1 MFRLLI
7 FIYFLSLQLH
17 ASFPEWSGRVIDPIN
32 HLTEKQEKSLSEMSG
47 TIGANSETQII
58 ILLIPS
64 LDGLSAE
71 QYAKE
76 LRLFWGML
84 YGEKD
89 HSILLIVDSNNSR
102 VYMDVG
108 HANRAFLTDNEAKS
122 IVETKITPYLHNGTL
137 YNGLMGSLL
146 AISNMI
152 ARQYVPA
159 YQPIPEVVDVT
170 EESKDNHKTIFWVV
184 LGFGM
189 IPMVFLAIG
198 IMSAKLSNKGKH
210 NVMAFVFSILLSA
223 RFLAE
228 FQNPWYGLILFI
240 FMFGSSYFYNQKYVK
255 EDEPFEA
262 YGDKRQKEKIEK

>member
-1 MFRLLI
+1 MFRLLV
-7 FIYFLSLQLH
+7 FIYSLSIQLH

-32 HLTEKQEKSLSEMSG
+32 RLTSQQEKSLSEMSG
-47 TIGANSETQII
+47 TIGANSDTQII

-76 LRLFWGML
+76 LRQFWGMP

-108 HANRAFLTDNEAKS
+108 HANRAFLTDNEAKG
-122 IVETKITPYLHNGTL
+122 IVETKIIPYLHNGTL
-137 YNGLMGSLL
+137 YDGLMGSLL
-146 AISNMI
+146 AVSNTI
-152 ARQYVPA
+152 TRQYVPA
-159 YQPIPEVVDVT
+159 YQPTPEVAEVV
-170 EESKDNHKTIFWVV
+170 EESQGNNKTIFWVI

-198 IMSAKLSNKGKH
+198 VMSAKLSNKGKH

-223 RFLAE
+223 RFLAK
-228 FQNPWYGLILFI
+228 FQNPWYGLIVFI
-240 FMFGSSYFYNQKYVK
+240 FMFGSSYWYNARYIK

-262 YGDKRQKEKIEK
+262 HGNQRKNME

>member
-7 FIYFLSLQLH
+7 FIYCLSLQLYG
-17 ASFPEWSGRVIDPIN
+17 SFPEWSGRVIDPIN
-32 HLTEKQEKSLSEMSG
+32 HLTSKQEKSLSEMSG
-47 TIGANSETQII
+47 TIGANSDTQII
-58 ILLIPS
+58 ILLISS

-76 LRLFWGML
+76 LRHFWGMP

-108 HANRAFLTDNEAKS
+108 HANRAFLTDNEVKD

-137 YNGLMGSLL
+137 YDGLMGALL
-146 AISNMI
+146 AISKTI

-159 YQPIPEVVDVT
+159 YQPAPEVVEVT
-170 EESKDNHKTIFWVV
+170 EEPQDNHKTIFWVV

-198 IMSAKLSNKGKH
+198 IMSARLSNKGKY
-210 NVMAFVFSILLSA
+210 NVMAFVFSILFGA
-223 RFLAE
+223 RFWGK
-228 FQNPWYGLILFI
+228 FQNPWYGLVVFIL
-240 FMFGSSYFYNQKYVK
+240 MFGSSYLYNQKFIK
-255 EDEPFEA
+255 EDEPFEVF
-262 YGDKRQKEKIEK
+262 GEKRNR